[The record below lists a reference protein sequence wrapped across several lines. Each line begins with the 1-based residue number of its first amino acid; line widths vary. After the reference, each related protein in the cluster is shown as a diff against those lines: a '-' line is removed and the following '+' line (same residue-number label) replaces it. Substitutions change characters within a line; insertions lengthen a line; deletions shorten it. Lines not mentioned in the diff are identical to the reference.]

1 MVRRP
6 TDSLGDSVGRPG
18 TRAPRSVGGRL
29 SQGVETLVDMEATSL
44 RFAAAAR
51 TLGLVARREGLDVPG
66 FRSPPRLVDVDR
78 TLRRRA
84 DGAAVVSIRL
94 KGRPW
99 VAVLA
104 DMIDGVVA
112 ANRLVGSDAAR
123 VRTRLWSA
131 VEGDAGRAEP
141 TRPPRAAA
149 SGRSGAGRAPLRAV
163 PDPARVA

>member
-1 MVRRP
+1 
-6 TDSLGDSVGRPG
+6 
-18 TRAPRSVGGRL
+18 
-29 SQGVETLVDMEATSL
+29 MEATSL

-66 FRSPPRLVDVDR
+66 FSSPPRLTDVDR
-78 TLRRRA
+78 TLRRRG

-112 ANRLVGSDAAR
+112 SNRLQGADAAR

-131 VEGDAGRAEP
+131 VEADTGRAEP
-141 TRPPRAAA
+141 SRSKRATPSARPAT
-149 SGRSGAGRAPLRAV
+149 GRPPLRAV
-163 PDPARVA
+163 PDPAQVA